1 MCERMDCILHSA
13 QFLDEALTER
23 TLLNY
28 TNGFYVQK
36 FMILVSQQTTT
47 NIRVTFQDL
56 MDSDEDSISSEG
68 ALNELLGL
76 PMTSTLKT
84 ANWDEDDNLLSL
96 QTLTDKVK
104 QNKASVVSHDYDTKI
119 YDITK
124 HYICPKRYQQIT
136 DRAYSL
142 TNNSIESPPVT
153 IVDLSEE
160 NMGNILVATRFIQK
174 GEVIFTEK
182 SLVSAQQPKRSL
194 NIRACQMCFKSL
206 EPGSCLSKESI
217 NELIPL
223 IHLWPIQEMSSDTNS
238 YKVLMPHETL
248 LEDMSSGIVIC
259 KECDSLFCCKHCC
272 LEFQTTMGSCCSSTH
287 AVNGAIKA
295 LCCLDDEDC
304 TTADIDP
311 VYALASK
318 MFCMLVH
325 RYRSGL
331 SIDIFDSN
339 CGRAED
345 VTLLKLGSCNDDGV
359 YSMVAGYEAITN
371 ALSLTIEERQGA
383 LSINLYHK
391 VAAIAQ
397 RNGVHLCT
405 SSPFRDYYQAML
417 RWTGGRGSSRQKEV
431 TKEIAKILGASDG
444 KLSKEM
450 DRMVEE
456 KVRNIFERLMIMKIS
471 CPH

>member
-1 MCERMDCILHSA
+1 M
-13 QFLDEALTER
+13 
-23 TLLNY
+23 
-28 TNGFYVQK
+28 
-36 FMILVSQQTTT
+36 
-47 NIRVTFQDL
+47 TFHDL
-56 MDSDEDSISSEG
+56 MDSDEDSISSEA
-68 ALNELLGL
+68 ALNELLGI

-96 QTLTDKVK
+96 QTVTHKVK
-104 QNKASVVSHDYDTKI
+104 QNEISVVSDDYNPKI
-119 YDITK
+119 YDVTK
-124 HYICPKRYQQIT
+124 LYVYPKRYQHIA
-136 DRAYSL
+136 DRAYHL

-182 SLVSAQQPKRSL
+182 SLVSAQQPKLSL

-206 EPGSCLSKESI
+206 EPGSCLSKDSI

-223 IHLWPIQEMSSDTNS
+223 IHLWPVQEMSSDASN
-238 YKVLMPHETL
+238 YKMIMPHETL

-259 KECDSLFCCKHCC
+259 KECGSLFCCKDCC
-272 LEFQTTMGSCCSSTH
+272 FEFQTTIGSCCSCTH
-287 AVNGAIKA
+287 AMNGAIKA
-295 LCCLDDEDC
+295 LCCLDGEDC

-311 VYALASK
+311 VYTLASK

-325 RYRSGL
+325 RFRSGL

-339 CGRAED
+339 CGRSED
-345 VTLLKLGSCNDDGV
+345 VNLLKLGSCNDDGV
-359 YSMVAGYEAITN
+359 YSMIVGYEAIAN
-371 ALSLTIEERQGA
+371 ALSFTIEERQGA
-383 LSINLYHK
+383 LSIDLYHK

-397 RNGVHLCT
+397 RNGIHLCT
-405 SSPFRDYYQAML
+405 SSPFRGYYQAML

-431 TKEIAKILGASDG
+431 TKDIAKILGSSDG

-456 KVRNIFERLMIMKIS
+456 KVRNIFGNS
-471 CPH
+471 